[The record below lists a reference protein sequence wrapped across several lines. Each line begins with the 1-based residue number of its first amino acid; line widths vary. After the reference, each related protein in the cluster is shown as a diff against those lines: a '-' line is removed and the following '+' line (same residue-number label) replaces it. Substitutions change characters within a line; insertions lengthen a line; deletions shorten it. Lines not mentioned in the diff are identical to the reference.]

1 MAGMYQP
8 SVGLAEATAAWRHV
22 GDLII
27 GGLHSMDVRQGRM
40 EGDIAVLKTDVAIL
54 KTDVAVLKTDVA
66 GLKTD
71 MTEVKAQLTR
81 HELATERGFQRV
93 DAQFE
98 RLIGL
103 IQRDETRN

>member
-1 MAGMYQP
+1 MTAMHQP
-8 SVGLAEATAAWRHV
+8 STGLAEATEAWRRV

-27 GGLHSMDVRQGRM
+27 GGLFKMEARQDRM
-40 EGDIAVLKTDVAIL
+40 EGDIAVLKA
-54 KTDVAVLKTDVA
+54 DVAVLKTDVA
-66 GLKTD
+66 GVKTD
-71 MTEVKAQLTR
+71 VASLKSQLTR

-103 IQRDETRN
+103 IQRDETKL